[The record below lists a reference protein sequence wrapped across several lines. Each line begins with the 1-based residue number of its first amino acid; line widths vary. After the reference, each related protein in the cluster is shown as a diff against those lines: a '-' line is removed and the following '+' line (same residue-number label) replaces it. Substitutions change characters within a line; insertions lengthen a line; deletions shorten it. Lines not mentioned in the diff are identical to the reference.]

1 MIIICLLFVF
11 IDKSFT
17 DMNRNMS
24 LRHFR
29 AFVAVAT
36 TGSFTI
42 ASKQLFLTQSAL
54 TATIQQ
60 FEDTIGFKLFDRS
73 TRRVVM
79 TPEALRFKP
88 QAEHILRQ
96 FDSAVA
102 DLESLSQGRRGH
114 VRIAAAASVTHYFL
128 GRAIATLRDEY
139 PDITVSLHDAA
150 SEQVERMV
158 EQGEVDFA
166 FASPHKQREELI
178 YTPLFEDR
186 FGLVCRR
193 DHRYALGRRALRWS
207 ELAAEDY
214 IGFTADTG
222 IGAYLREH
230 ADRSDLFAHSGNEV
244 SNTSSLA
251 AILRWTG
258 GYSVLPAL
266 AATRITGAELVYRA
280 LTTPTLIRQVHLV
293 TRKLRALSPGSELLV
308 GHMLR
313 TLRETPVPDGVR
325 VLANE

>member
-1 MIIICLLFVF
+1 
-11 IDKSFT
+11 
-17 DMNRNMS
+17 MNRIMS

-29 AFVAVAT
+29 AFVAVANS
-36 TGSFTI
+36 GSFTV
-42 ASKQLFLTQSAL
+42 AARELFLTQSAL

-60 FEDTIGFKLFDRS
+60 FEDAIGFRLFDRS
-73 TRRVVM
+73 TRRVAM
-79 TPEALRFKP
+79 TPEAQRFKS

-102 DLESLSQGRRGH
+102 DLESFAQGQRGH

-128 GRAIATLRDEY
+128 GKAIADLRVDY

-166 FASPHKQREELI
+166 FASPHKRLDELV

-186 FGLVCRR
+186 YGLVCRR
-193 DHRYALGRRALRWS
+193 DHPYAEGRRPLRWPD
-207 ELAAEDY
+207 LAAAEY

-222 IGAYLREH
+222 IGAYLRQH
-230 ADRSDLFAHSGNEV
+230 AGRTDLFANGGNEV

-251 AILRWTG
+251 AILKWTG

-266 AATRITGAELVYRA
+266 AAARITGPDLVFRS

-293 TRKLRALSPGSELLV
+293 TRKLRSLSPGSALLV
-308 GHMLR
+308 DYMLR
-313 TLRETPVPDGVR
+313 TLRESPVPNGVR
-325 VLANE
+325 VLTEG

>member
-1 MIIICLLFVF
+1 
-11 IDKSFT
+11 
-17 DMNRNMS
+17 MNRNTS

-29 AFVAVAT
+29 AFVAVANA
-36 TGSFTI
+36 GSFTI
-42 ASKQLFLTQSAL
+42 AAKELFLTQSAL

-60 FEDTIGFKLFDRS
+60 FEEAVGFKLFDRS

-79 TPEALRFKP
+79 THEAQRFKP

-102 DLESLSQGRRGH
+102 DLESLAQGRRGH

-128 GRAIATLRDEY
+128 GHAIAGMRADY

-166 FASPHKQREELI
+166 FASPHKRLEELV

-186 FGLVCRR
+186 YGLVCRE
-193 DHRYALGRRALRWS
+193 DHRYAQGRRALRWPDLS
-207 ELAAEDY
+207 PAEY

-222 IGAYLREH
+222 IGAYLRQH
-230 ADRSDLFAHSGNEV
+230 ADRPDLFANSGNEV

-251 AILRWTG
+251 AILKWTG

-266 AATRITGAELVYRA
+266 AAARITGPELVFRA
-280 LTTPTLIRQVHLV
+280 LTTPALSRQVHLV
-293 TRKLRALSPGSELLV
+293 TRKLRSLSPGSELLV
-308 GHMLR
+308 DYMLR
-313 TLRETPVPDGVR
+313 TLRQTPVPDGVK
-325 VLANE
+325 VLAKG

>member
-1 MIIICLLFVF
+1 
-11 IDKSFT
+11 
-17 DMNRNMS
+17 MNRNMS

-29 AFVAVAT
+29 AFVAVARA
-36 TGSFTI
+36 GSFTT
-42 ASKQLFLTQSAL
+42 AAKELFLTQSAL

-60 FEDTIGFKLFDRS
+60 FEDGIGFKLFDRS
-73 TRRVVM
+73 TRRVAM
-79 TPEALRFKP
+79 TPEAQLFKP

-102 DLESLSQGRRGH
+102 DLESLAQGRRGH

-128 GRAIATLRDEY
+128 GNAIGGLRSDY
-139 PDITVSLHDAA
+139 PEITVSLHDAA

-166 FASPHKQREELI
+166 FASPHKQLDELV

-186 FGLVCRR
+186 YGLVCRQ
-193 DHRYALGRRALRWS
+193 DHRYAQGKHTLRWS
-207 ELAAEDY
+207 DLSAEEY

-222 IGAYLREH
+222 IGAYLRQH
-230 ADRSDLFAHSGNEV
+230 AERQDLFANSGNEV

-251 AILRWTG
+251 AILQWTG

-266 AATRITGAELVYRA
+266 AAARITGGGDLVFRA
-280 LTTPTLIRQVHLV
+280 LTTPTLSRQVHLV
-293 TRKLRALSPGSELLV
+293 TRKLRSLSPGSTLLV
-308 GHMLR
+308 DYMLR
-313 TLRETPVPDGVR
+313 TLQQTPVPDGVR
-325 VLANE
+325 VLAKE